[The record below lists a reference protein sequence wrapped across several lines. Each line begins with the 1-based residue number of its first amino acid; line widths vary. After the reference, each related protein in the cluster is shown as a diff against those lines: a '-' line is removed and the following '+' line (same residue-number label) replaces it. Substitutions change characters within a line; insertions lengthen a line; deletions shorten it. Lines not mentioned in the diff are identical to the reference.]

1 MPLMLPVSDGQLE
14 PHVPDHMVP
23 ETGAQGNPVL
33 KGVYCHGENQTCGCR
48 NSYWIAASK
57 EASLIPSLRSRQAR
71 NNFCQPL
78 KFSARK

>member
-33 KGVYCHGENQTCGCR
+33 KGVYCHGENQTCGM
-48 NSYWIAASK
+48 
-57 EASLIPSLRSRQAR
+57 
-71 NNFCQPL
+71 
-78 KFSARK
+78 